1 MQKNELNL
9 AGIGKWNDTH
19 TPIYSLQSVVQSED
33 VVVNVVLSRRG
44 ADELEHLAEVEG
56 VVAADLDGAGDEDE
70 HGIGIVRGL
79 DVHGLDR
86 VLDRA
91 HGLVLGDYGRTTL
104 NLVALERQH
113 GGVLVKPGQTIDVGV
128 LHLVVVLGESLG
140 NFVGAHGG
148 IISRIYK

>member
-1 MQKNELNL
+1 M
-9 AGIGKWNDTH
+9 
-19 TPIYSLQSVVQSED
+19 
-33 VVVNVVLSRRG
+33 NVVLSGCG

-91 HGLVLGDYGRTTL
+91 DGLVLGHNGGAAL

-140 NFVGAHGG
+140 NFVGAHDG
-148 IISRIYK
+148 IISQIHK